1 MSILRRLAAAVTHS
15 GPGYDLP
22 HIPSRDDDF
31 ATWLKARRDE
41 HEDRYGRAPAWY
53 LLDDLLETYR
63 LHADTGTPLNEH
75 VCEGKAI
82 GDCECLEPPTCWC
95 TPADCAGCNR
105 HPF

>member
-1 MSILRRLAAAVTHS
+1 MSILRRLAAGVTHT
-15 GPGYDLP
+15 GPGYQQP

-53 LLDDLLETYR
+53 LLDDLLDLYR

-75 VCEGKAI
+75 VCEAGNRD
-82 GDCECLEPPTCWC
+82 DCGH
-95 TPADCAGCNR
+95 DN